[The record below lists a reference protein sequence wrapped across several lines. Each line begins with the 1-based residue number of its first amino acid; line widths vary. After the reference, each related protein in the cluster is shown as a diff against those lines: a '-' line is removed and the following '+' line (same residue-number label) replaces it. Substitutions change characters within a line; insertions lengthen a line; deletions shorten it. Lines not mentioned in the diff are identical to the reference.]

1 MKLAPALFAPFALL
15 AACATVPEAE
25 DLDDTEIEASAEDL
39 IGEWD
44 VSLFFSP
51 GEAPSKTVMVVEAV
65 DDGVLT
71 GTFYGSPFLVARAIM
86 NDDEVLFTA
95 VTEDNSGRYIHSGE
109 LEDGEIEGMTFSVGR
124 DFLMAW
130 EAEPV
135 EGESE

>member
-1 MKLAPALFAPFALL
+1 MKTALAIIAPLALL

-25 DLDDTEIEASAEDL
+25 DIEIEASAEDL
-39 IGEWD
+39 IGNWD

-51 GEAPSKTVMVVEAV
+51 DEAPSKTMMVVEAV
-65 DDGVLT
+65 DDGVLS
-71 GTFYGSPFLVARAIM
+71 GTFYGSPFFAARAIV

-109 LEDGEIEGMTFSVGR
+109 LEDGEIEGTTFAVGR

-130 EAEPV
+130 EAEPM
-135 EGESE
+135 EGEPQ

>member
-1 MKLAPALFAPFALL
+1 MKLALALIAPLALIT
-15 AACATVPEAE
+15 ACATVPGAEAA
-25 DLDDTEIEASAEDL
+25 DDIEIEASTSDL

-51 GEAPSKTVMVVEAV
+51 DEAPSKTVMVVEAAE
-65 DDGVLT
+65 DGVLS
-71 GTFYGSPFLVARAIM
+71 GSFYGSAFLVARAIV

-109 LEDGEIEGMTFSVGR
+109 LEDGEIEGTTFAVGR

-130 EAEPV
+130 DAEPLD
-135 EGESE
+135 EDEE

>member
-1 MKLAPALFAPFALL
+1 MKLYPAIIAPLALL
-15 AACATVPEAE
+15 AACAAVPEAE
-25 DLDDTEIEASAEDL
+25 DIETEASAEDL

-65 DDGVLT
+65 EDGVLS
-71 GTFYGSPFLVARAIM
+71 GTFYGSPFLMARAIV

-109 LEDGEIEGMTFSVGR
+109 LEDGEVEGTTFSVGR

-135 EGESE
+135 EEKSE

>member
-1 MKLAPALFAPFALL
+1 MKLYPAIIAPLALL

-25 DLDDTEIEASAEDL
+25 DIETEASAEDL

-65 DDGVLT
+65 EDGVLS
-71 GTFYGSPFLVARAIM
+71 GTFYGSPFLMARAIV

-109 LEDGEIEGMTFSVGR
+109 L
-124 DFLMAW
+124 
-130 EAEPV
+130 
-135 EGESE
+135 

>member
-1 MKLAPALFAPFALL
+1 MKLAPALIAPFALL
-15 AACATVPEAE
+15 AACATVPAAE
-25 DLDDTEIEASAEDL
+25 ELEGTEIEASAEDL
-39 IGEWD
+39 IGKWD

-65 DDGVLT
+65 DDGALS
-71 GTFYGSPFLVARAIM
+71 GTFYGSPFLVGRAIVH
-86 NDDEVLFTA
+86 DDEVVFTA

-109 LEDGEIEGMTFSVGR
+109 LEDGEIEGTTFSVGR

-130 EAEPV
+130 EAEPM